1 MNSTGTYNAYSGT
14 AIPSLP
20 ANVQM
25 RFSQDFPT
33 GANSQYTWHQY
44 GDWFHTHYNNN
55 GRLIQYFYDQRGSG
69 YSLALPVLHT
79 YVPENIIASAISKY
93 GTSLYSISMVRTAD
107 SSNSNAYQI
116 GLLQR
121 GQMSMQ
127 YLDEN
132 GASVANVWR
141 VDSLDNAGGMDSM
154 QSNGAM
160 ENGTNM
166 NNGQSGTNN
175 QSGMNNQSGSNQS
188 GSNMN
193 NQQSG
198 MYNGKST
205 KPAKTKRNTNTG
217 TNSNTNN
224 QDHNQHQ

>member
-1 MNSTGTYNAYSGT
+1 MVKT
-14 AIPSLP
+14 AEG
-20 ANVQM
+20 N
-25 RFSQDFPT
+25 D
-33 GANSQYTWHQY
+33 
-44 GDWFHTHYNNN
+44 
-55 GRLIQYFYDQRGSG
+55 
-69 YSLALPVLHT
+69 
-79 YVPENIIASAISKY
+79 
-93 GTSLYSISMVRTAD
+93 
-107 SSNSNAYQI
+107 AYQI

-121 GQMSMQ
+121 GEMNMQ

-132 GASVANVWR
+132 GATVANVWR
-141 VDSLDNAGGMDSM
+141 VDSLDNAGGMNSM
-154 QSNGAM
+154 QSNAAM
-160 ENGTNM
+160 DNGTMDNGTNM

-175 QSGMNNQSGSNQS
+175 QSGMNNQS